1 MLLPGEQPRSFT
13 NRHIARNSSCGHLA
27 GLLYPIEFLL
37 FACLSRHHSG
47 ICSSPL
53 LSLFMLIKRARNT
66 RGKEAVFLECVS
78 QIVRLIKAKQSKTQ
92 KGGLFLIPSQ
102 QSVALPAFH
111 AELEAAAAA
120 AMKTKNKGKY
130 RGVNIRSEIQTRLV
144 ILLTLC
150 MPFINIL
157 RNDRQHVVTDKSI
170 GPSGH

>member
-1 MLLPGEQPRSFT
+1 
-13 NRHIARNSSCGHLA
+13 
-27 GLLYPIEFLL
+27 
-37 FACLSRHHSG
+37 
-47 ICSSPL
+47 
-53 LSLFMLIKRARNT
+53 
-66 RGKEAVFLECVS
+66 
-78 QIVRLIKAKQSKTQ
+78 
-92 KGGLFLIPSQ
+92 LIPSQ